1 MRETQD
7 AHIPEIARNR
17 SLLIVTGFWPTKSN
31 GISGIFVV
39 QQAAAFARAGF
50 VVTVLVPAAIGRPC
64 SPILDAYDLGLDGSR
79 IEVHAVG
86 IFRLPE
92 KLSSFFGALQIN
104 CFLHGLMLCREL
116 SWRFS
121 GNPPA
126 GCIIHGERL
135 AGLSFPKWG
144 RSIGVPTVV
153 VIHGVDPFWQKD
165 GNASRARVS
174 FRRMADAVA
183 SVVVVGRPLL
193 GYVSTLGV
201 PRSRVVVVPNG
212 TEPPQ
217 EEGESRK
224 EEDRPKGLTIRIV
237 SVSNLIPVKGID
249 DNLHALSELS
259 RAMPGLCWEYVI
271 IGDGPCRAEL
281 TALACSLGI
290 EGRVRFLGRLD
301 YAATMGEM
309 AAADIFSLPSWEEAF
324 GIVYLEAMARGKA
337 VIGCMDNGA
346 EDIVAN
352 GRDGLL
358 VPPRD
363 TAALASAL
371 SALISDELLRYE
383 IGRNA
388 KLKARCFTW
397 DRNAEELLRI
407 LNLDF
412 YENKAS

>member
-1 MRETQD
+1 MREVQN
-7 AHIPEIARNR
+7 AYAQEIARSR

-31 GISGIFVV
+31 DISGIFVV

-50 VVTVLVPAAIGRPC
+50 VVTVLVPTAIGRPC
-64 SPILDAYDLGLDGSR
+64 GPILDAHDLGLDGLS

-92 KLSSFFGALQIN
+92 WLSSLFGALQIN
-104 CFLHGLMLCREL
+104 CFLHGLMLGREIIR
-116 SWRFS
+116 RFS
-121 GNPPA
+121 ESLPA
-126 GCIIHGERL
+126 ACVIHGERL
-135 AGLSFPKWG
+135 AGLSFPQWG
-144 RSIGVPTVV
+144 RSLGIPAVV

-165 GNASRARVS
+165 GNARRARIF
-174 FRRMADAVA
+174 FRRMADAAA
-183 SVVVVGRPLL
+183 SIVVVGRPLL
-193 GYVSTLGV
+193 GYVSKLGV
-201 PRSRVVVVPNG
+201 PKNRVVVVSNG

-217 EEGESRK
+217 EEGEVRK
-224 EEDRPKGLTIRIV
+224 DKDKRSGLMIRIV

-281 TALACSLGI
+281 AALACSLGI
-290 EGRVRFLGRLD
+290 DGRVRFLGRLD
-301 YAATMGEM
+301 YAATMREM

-346 EDIVAN
+346 EDFVAN
-352 GRDGLL
+352 GKDGLL

-371 SALISDELLRYE
+371 SALISDERLRDE